1 MITKRPTIYIYTNN
15 PDQAILREICA
26 GIEEEGVLYEV
37 FERPEQDLEQMT
49 WRAANDSMLG
59 SGLGVIGSSA
69 AFQIRGLKPGK
80 FIDYYAFPSK
90 EESRLLGTN
99 SARAI
104 KKRPFK
110 EQQN

>member
-1 MITKRPTIYIYTNN
+1 MISKRPTIYIYTNT
-15 PDQAILREICA
+15 PDQAVLREICA

-37 FERPEQDLEQMT
+37 LERPKQDLEQMT
-49 WRAANDSMLG
+49 WHAANDSMLG
-59 SGLGVIGSSA
+59 SGLGVIGSSV

-80 FIDYYAFPSK
+80 FIDYYAYPSK
-90 EESRLLGTN
+90 EESRMLGTN

-110 EQQN
+110 E